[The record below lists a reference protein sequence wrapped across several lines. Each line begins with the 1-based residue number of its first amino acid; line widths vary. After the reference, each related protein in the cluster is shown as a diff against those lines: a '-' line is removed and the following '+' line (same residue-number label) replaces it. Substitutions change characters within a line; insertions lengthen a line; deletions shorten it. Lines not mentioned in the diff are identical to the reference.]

1 MGKTRPP
8 YPSSR
13 VWWSKIYNN
22 NYVVIKESAR
32 IPRALPEIKKER
44 ILWKSLRHFPKQVT
58 IELDYRN
65 LDEFSSVKSYYVQ
78 VIQIWFKRKM
88 MMILEKYTLPSGTK
102 SILKDMTRCCN
113 NLLEIL
119 SSFESSLGNLS
130 RERSKQRA
138 LFLQEIDSFEKEL
151 FLYIE
156 VFSKRYKINFS
167 FLE

>member
-1 MGKTRPP
+1 MSLLKK
-8 YPSSR
+8 
-13 VWWSKIYNN
+13 VQ
-22 NYVVIKESAR
+22 EF
-32 IPRALPEIKKER
+32 PELFLKSKKER

-58 IELDYRN
+58 IEMDYRN
-65 LDEFSSVKSYYVQ
+65 LDEVSSVKSYCVQ

-88 MMILEKYTLPSGTK
+88 MMILEKYTLPSRTK

-119 SSFESSLGNLS
+119 SSFKSSLGNLS
-130 RERSKQRA
+130 KERSKQRA
-138 LFLQEIDSFEKEL
+138 LFLQEIDFFKKKS